1 MNAWQITSNGGIDAL
16 TAATLPTVQPGHGE
30 ILVRVRAVS
39 LNYRDLLHV
48 LGYADQDR
56 WPLVPCSD
64 GAGDVVAVGPGVTRY
79 AVGDKVASTFFQ
91 RWTSGNVSPA
101 VMESAL
107 GGRRPG
113 MLAEHVILREEG
125 AVAMPTGWSYAQAS
139 TLPCA
144 ALTAWHALV
153 SKGRLRA
160 GETVLVLGTGGVSL
174 FALQIAKMHGAR
186 VILTSSSDEKLARAR
201 EMGADET
208 INYRQYP
215 DWDQRVME
223 LSEGLGVDHVVE
235 VGGAGTF
242 EKSCASARF
251 GGNVWLIGVLTGFE
265 ATVNPI
271 TVLFKS
277 LCVQGIYVGN
287 REMFEAMNAAFSAN
301 GLQPV
306 IDREFGFADARAAFH
321 CMQVAGHFGKLVILS
336 EGGA

>member
-1 MNAWQITSNGGIDAL
+1 MNAWQIDSNGGIDAL
-16 TAATLPTVQPGHGE
+16 TAVTLPKPQAGANE
-30 ILVRVRAVS
+30 IVVRVRAVS

-64 GAGDVVAVGPGVTRY
+64 GAGEVVAIGPGVTRF
-79 AVGDKVASTFFQ
+79 AVGDKVAGTFFQ
-91 RWTSGNVSPA
+91 RWHAGSISPT

-107 GGRRPG
+107 GGRQQG
-113 MLAEHVILREEG
+113 MLAEHVVLHEDG
-125 AVAMPTGWSYAQAS
+125 AVAIPAGWSYAQAS

-186 VILTSSSDEKLARAR
+186 VILTSSSDDKLARAR
-201 EMGADET
+201 ALGADET

-215 DWDQRVME
+215 AWEQRVME
-223 LSEGLGVDHVVE
+223 LTGGLGVDHVVE
-235 VGGAGTF
+235 VGGAGTL
-242 EKSCASARF
+242 EKSCAAARF

-277 LCVQGIYVGN
+277 LCVQGIYVGS
-287 REMFEAMNAAFSAN
+287 REMFEAMNAAFSVN

-306 IDREFGFADARAAFH
+306 IDRQFAFADARAAFD
-321 CMQVAGHFGKLVILS
+321 CMQAAGHFGKLVITND
-336 EGGA
+336 

>member
-1 MNAWQITSNGGIDAL
+1 MNAWQITSSGGIDAL
-16 TAATLPTVQPGHGE
+16 SAATLSVEQPAHGE

-64 GAGDVVAVGPGVTRY
+64 GAGDVVAVGAGVTRFK
-79 AVGDKVASTFFQ
+79 VGDKVAGTFFQ
-91 RWTSGNVSPA
+91 RWVSGNVSPA

-107 GGRRPG
+107 GGRQQG
-113 MLAEHVILREEG
+113 MLAEHAILSEEG
-125 AVAMPTGWSYAQAS
+125 AVPIPTGWSYAQAS

-153 SKGRLRA
+153 TKGRVRA

-186 VILTSSSDEKLARAR
+186 VILTSSSDDKLARAR
-201 EMGADET
+201 AMGADET
-208 INYRQYP
+208 INYRQHP
-215 DWDQRVME
+215 EWEQRVLE
-223 LSEGLGVDHVVE
+223 LTGGLGVDHVVE

-265 ATVNPI
+265 STINPI
-271 TVLFKS
+271 SVLFKS
-277 LCVQGIYVGN
+277 LCVQGIYVGS
-287 REMFEAMNAAFSAN
+287 RDMFEAMNAAFSAN
-301 GLQPV
+301 ELKPV
-306 IDREFGFADARAAFH
+306 IDREFAFADAPAAFH
-321 CMQVAGHFGKLVILS
+321 YMQAAGHFGKIVIK
-336 EGGA
+336 

>member
-1 MNAWQITSNGGIDAL
+1 MNAWQITSAGGIDAL
-16 TAATLPTVQPGHGE
+16 SATTRPVEQPAHGQ

-64 GAGDVVAVGPGVTRY
+64 GAGDVVAVGAGVTRFK
-79 AVGDKVASTFFQ
+79 VGDKVAGTFFQ
-91 RWTSGNVSPA
+91 RWVSGNVSPA

-107 GGRRPG
+107 GGRQQG
-113 MLAEHVILREEG
+113 MLAEHVILSEEG
-125 AVAMPTGWSYAQAS
+125 AVAIPAGWSYAQAS

-153 SKGRLRA
+153 TKGRVRA

-186 VILTSSSDEKLARAR
+186 VILTSSSDDKLARAR
-201 EMGADET
+201 AMGADET
-208 INYRQYP
+208 INYRQFS
-215 DWDQRVME
+215 DWEQRVLE
-223 LSEGLGVDHVVE
+223 LTGGLGVDHVVE

-265 ATVNPI
+265 STINPI
-271 TVLFKS
+271 SVLFKS
-277 LCVQGIYVGN
+277 LSVQGIYVGS
-287 REMFEAMNAAFSAN
+287 RDMFDAMNAAFSAN
-301 GLQPV
+301 ELKPV
-306 IDREFGFADARAAFH
+306 IDREFAFAEAPAAFH
-321 CMQVAGHFGKLVILS
+321 YMQAAGHFGKIIV
-336 EGGA
+336 EQM